1 MSGLLQ
7 SRKMA
12 AGSRVLR
19 AAGAGFSLVEVIV
32 VIVIIGVIA
41 GLVLPRLTGTAARRA
56 GVDAQ
61 AVADLL
67 TSAAQRALVSRQ
79 PLVLTYEPAAD
90 TLTLQTVSLTEGDE
104 GASVGGTLWKRAPL
118 TNPVV
123 LAGIDIIA
131 VQADGQRFDPSG
143 QFRIAFSP
151 AQSRPSVSMLVH
163 TSAGLGGEKRAWQ
176 IDLPTLAASATLRS
190 VGVDQLIAPAETG
203 SVDLDAS
210 GRRST
215 AW

>member
-1 MSGLLQ
+1 MKNQRASLLQ
-7 SRKMA
+7 PDDRR
-12 AGSRVLR
+12 GVRR
-19 AAGAGFSLVEVIV
+19 GFSLVEVVVV
-32 VIVIIGVIA
+32 VIIIGVIA
-41 GLVLPRLTGTAARRA
+41 GLVLPRLTGTASRRA

-79 PLVLTYEPAAD
+79 PLVLTYDPAAD

-104 GASVGGTLWKRAPL
+104 SATVGGTLWKRAPL
-118 TNPVV
+118 TNPVA
-123 LAGIDIIA
+123 LAAIDLIA
-131 VQADGQRFDPSG
+131 VQSDGQKFDPSG

-163 TSAGLGGEKRAWQ
+163 TAEGLGGEKHAWQ
-176 IDLPTLAASATLRS
+176 IDLPALSASATVRS
-190 VGVDQLIAPAETG
+190 VGTDQLIAPAETG
-203 SVDLDAS
+203 SVDLDAT